1 MPTSERTRPDF
12 QPGKEVLGA
21 AKTVV
26 LGTVAI
32 WGIFLAI
39 HFIGGA
45 DGDAF
50 WGAFALFGVLGP
62 VFTVFLS
69 TRALIRKRKYF
80 RQGVDIG
87 HYIPMFVHRTGL
99 PLPSEKEVTYIVV
112 LESMEKLIFFR
123 CEALLCKRR
132 SEDFFDDLK
141 SEVARIPIRD
151 IEGVFVIPPEI
162 DEKKRMSTQVSEFLV
177 N

>member
-1 MPTSERTRPDF
+1 MTVIHRSVGWPISIRNKSKCGPLPVRDFFTPILFVIFWSETVPTSERTRPDF

-39 HFIGGA
+39 QFIGGA

-62 VFTVFLS
+62 VFTVFLL
-69 TRALIRKRKYF
+69 R
-80 RQGVDIG
+80 RQG
-87 HYIPMFVHRTGL
+87 R
-99 PLPSEKEVTYIVV
+99 
-112 LESMEKLIFFR
+112 
-123 CEALLCKRR
+123 
-132 SEDFFDDLK
+132 
-141 SEVARIPIRD
+141 
-151 IEGVFVIPPEI
+151 VIHLY
-162 DEKKRMSTQVSEFLV
+162 S
-177 N
+177 